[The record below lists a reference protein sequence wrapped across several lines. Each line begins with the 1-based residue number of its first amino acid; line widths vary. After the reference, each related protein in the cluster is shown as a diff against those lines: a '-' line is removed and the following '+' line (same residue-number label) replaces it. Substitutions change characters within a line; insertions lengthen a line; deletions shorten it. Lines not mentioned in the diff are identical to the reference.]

1 MAAGLPGGSEGFL
14 QPRKWKNHCR
24 KFTGPAVCL
33 SVSPLIGSTGVTGEE
48 RSGGGKGAEKNV
60 QHNENNFKKEENF
73 KKRPEP
79 SLSTWLHSD
88 LGRHPTTDQAQDFL
102 SEAASLSITL

>member
-1 MAAGLPGGSEGFL
+1 M
-14 QPRKWKNHCR
+14 
-24 KFTGPAVCL
+24 
-33 SVSPLIGSTGVTGEE
+33 
-48 RSGGGKGAEKNV
+48 GGGKGAEKNV

-73 KKRPEP
+73 LKKRPEP